1 MTQVR
6 ESGIRT
12 LTPLP
17 DGVNKVFTTPTEFEA
32 GSFRFIYNGVTMRPD
47 DDKYGWN
54 ETGTNE
60 ITLTTAFLTG
70 DILQGFY
77 RDLIGTEVT
86 SDVVVVGS
94 PFAPGEC

>member
-6 ESGIRT
+6 ESQIRT
-12 LTPLP
+12 LSPLP
-17 DGVNKVFTTPTEFEA
+17 NGVLKVFNTPTEFEA
-32 GSFRFIYNGVTMRPD
+32 GSFRYMFNGVTMRPD
-47 DDKYGWN
+47 DDKYGWT

-60 ITLTTAFLTG
+60 ITLITAPKTG
-70 DILQGFY
+70 DIVQGFY
-77 RDLIGTEVT
+77 RDLIGVEVT